1 MNCQYRET
9 ARYKNPELFA
19 PSQEMKIV
27 SVGDPL
33 SEVLLNDEVREMMN
47 YHHTA
52 TENHEAG
59 VYKSIFDEAIYRNIY
74 LNERIVEILEQSDKY
89 QLIF

>member
-1 MNCQYRET
+1 MNCQYCEI
-9 ARYKNPELFA
+9 ARNKNSELFA
-19 PSQEMKIV
+19 PSQEMEIV
-27 SVGDPL
+27 SVGAPL